1 MTPSGTGQDV
11 FRGRPARRRGRAF
24 SVVGVIA
31 IGGGLGSVA
40 RFLLAS
46 AVPVGANGF
55 PWGTL
60 IANLSGCFA
69 LGALMV
75 FVLQVWP
82 PSRYVRPFLG
92 VGFLGGYTTF
102 STVAV
107 EITRLAA
114 PTAAVYAAVSLVA
127 GLAAVWCGMTLA
139 RLAARIPVR
148 RGPRKEAR

>member
-11 FRGRPARRRGRAF
+11 FRGRPARGRGRAF
-24 SVVGVIA
+24 GVLGVIA

-40 RFLLAS
+40 RYLLAS
-46 AVPVGANGF
+46 AIPVGASGF
-55 PWGTL
+55 PWATL

-75 FVLQVWP
+75 FILQVWP

-102 STVAV
+102 STVSV

-114 PTAAVYAAVSLVA
+114 PTAAGYAAVSLVA

>member
-11 FRGRPARRRGRAF
+11 FRGRPARARGRALG
-24 SVVGVIA
+24 VLGVIA
-31 IGGGLGSVA
+31 LGGGLGSIA
-40 RFLLAS
+40 RYLVGS
-46 AVPVGANGF
+46 AVPAGADGF

-60 IANLSGCFA
+60 VVNLTGCLV

-114 PTAAVYAAVSLVA
+114 PTAAVYAVVSLAA
-127 GLAAVWCGMTLA
+127 GLAAVWCGMTVA
-139 RLAARIPVR
+139 RLVARVPVR
-148 RGPRKEAR
+148 RGAREEAR

>member
-1 MTPSGTGQDV
+1 MTSSGAGQDV
-11 FRGRPARRRGRAF
+11 FRGRPVRGRGRAF
-24 SVVGVIA
+24 GVLGAIA
-31 IGGGLGSVA
+31 VGGGLGSVA
-40 RFLLAS
+40 RFLVTS
-46 AVPVGANGF
+46 AVPVGASGF

-60 IANLSGCFA
+60 VINLSGSFA

-75 FVLQVWP
+75 FILQVWP

-139 RLAARIPVR
+139 RLAARVPVR
-148 RGPRKEAR
+148 RGPRKETR